1 MKITLKTLK
10 KEQFQVE
17 VDENLKVLAIKEE
30 LEKQK
35 GFPVSSQKLI
45 FSGKILQDDQ
55 VISDIKIQE
64 KDFLVVMVTKPAA
77 SSASASSPKPT
88 AQTSSTPASAPAPA
102 PAPAPTPA
110 PVAPV
115 PAQASS
121 PVVPPT
127 TPAAPVMG
135 LNPTPAPTVEPAGP
149 LDDTLLTGSRF
160 ETAIQGM
167 VEMGFP
173 REECMRAMRAA
184 FNNADRAVEYLMTG
198 IPAHLVAQSNPT
210 PAPAPT
216 SAPASAPASTPST
229 APTAAATTGAAPA
242 AQGQQQQQQP
252 QQTPQ
257 NLFTAAAQAAA
268 QAERGTQGAQAG
280 SLDFLRDEPQ
290 FQQLRDLVQQ
300 NPALLQP
307 LLAQLGQS
315 NPQMLQLISQ
325 NQQAFLDLLHEG
337 MEDGPTQVYVTEDEQ
352 EAIQRLEAL
361 GFDRQIVLEAY
372 LACDRDE
379 EMAANYLFE
388 HGHDDEEGGDFQ

>member
-77 SSASASSPKPT
+77 SSAS
-88 AQTSSTPASAPAPA
+88 TSSAKPAASTTTSSASTAAPVVPTPAAPVAPAPA
-102 PAPAPTPA
+102 A
-110 PVAPV
+110 V
-115 PAQASS
+115 SS
-121 PVVPPT
+121 PALPPT

-135 LNPTPAPTVEPAGP
+135 QNPAPAPAVEPAGP
-149 LDDTLLTGSRF
+149 ADDALLTGSRF
-160 ETAIQGM
+160 ETAIQNM

-184 FNNADRAVEYLMTG
+184 FNNPDRAVEYLMTG
-198 IPAHLVAQSNPT
+198 IPEHLLAQSNPT
-210 PAPAPT
+210 PAPA
-216 SAPASAPASTPST
+216 APASAPA
-229 APTAAATTGAAPA
+229 APTSAPTSAPSAPAPA
-242 AQGQQQQQQP
+242 ASQQQQH
-252 QQTPQ
+252 Q

-268 QAERGTQGAQAG
+268 QAERGAQGGQPG
-280 SLDFLRDEPQ
+280 SLDFLRNEPQ
-290 FQQLRDLVQQ
+290 FQQLREMVQQ

-307 LLAQLGQS
+307 LLAQLGQT

-325 NQQAFLDLLHEG
+325 NQQAFLDMLHEG
-337 MEDGPTQVYVTEDEQ
+337 MEDGMTPIYVTEEEQ
-352 EAIQRLEAL
+352 AAIRRLEDL
-361 GFDRQIVLEAY
+361 GFDRQTVLEAFF
-372 LACDRDE
+372 ACDKNE
-379 EMAANYLFE
+379 EIAANYLFE
-388 HGHDDEEGGDFQ
+388 HGHDDDESGDFQ